1 MYFTLSFGNLSNIV
15 EELRKRIFALIQQ
28 IIWEQIG
35 DFCEEISVF
44 YSIKEKRLNENIDH
58 VRCVAQFGT
67 IFTIWNTWKTPMK
80 ECYF

>member
-15 EELRKRIFALIQQ
+15 EELRKRIFAIIQQ

-44 YSIKEKRLNENIDH
+44 I
-58 VRCVAQFGT
+58 Q
-67 IFTIWNTWKTPMK
+67 
-80 ECYF
+80 